1 VVFLDKQTIE
11 TKIHDLIKEFA
22 QFNKDNLL
30 LDSDL
35 GDTYGIDSIDLVK
48 ILFELENVFQVA
60 VDDHLLTYD
69 NFSTIRKIADF
80 IDGKLHGTDH
90 QSQVVSG

>member
-1 VVFLDKQTIE
+1 VVALEKPMIE
-11 TKIHDLIKEFA
+11 VKIFNLIQQFA
-22 QFNKDNLL
+22 QFNKDNPQV
-30 LDSDL
+30 DADL

-69 NFSTIRKIADF
+69 NFSTIGKIAAF
-80 IDGKLHGTDH
+80 IDGKLNGTAQ
-90 QSQVVSG
+90 QSQEVTG

>member
-1 VVFLDKQTIE
+1 MERQMIE
-11 TKIHDLIKEFA
+11 MKIHDLIKNYA
-22 QFNKDNLL
+22 QFNKDTMLV
-30 LDSDL
+30 DSDL

-69 NFSTIRKIADF
+69 NFSTIRKIADY
-80 IDGKLHGTDH
+80 IDGKLHDTAH
-90 QSQVVSG
+90 QSQEISG